1 MTEVNSSVPEANPS
15 EGAGQVHLSP
25 GRQVLAVVHS
35 SAEILL
41 DRLERRHRPDIR
53 YRVAA
58 LVGRP
63 QVRG

>member
-1 MTEVNSSVPEANPS
+1 MNPRVTETNPS

-25 GRQVLAVVHS
+25 GCEVLAVVHS
-35 SAEILL
+35 PGEILV
-41 DRLERRHRPDIR
+41 DRLEGSHRPDIG
-53 YRVAA
+53 YWVAA